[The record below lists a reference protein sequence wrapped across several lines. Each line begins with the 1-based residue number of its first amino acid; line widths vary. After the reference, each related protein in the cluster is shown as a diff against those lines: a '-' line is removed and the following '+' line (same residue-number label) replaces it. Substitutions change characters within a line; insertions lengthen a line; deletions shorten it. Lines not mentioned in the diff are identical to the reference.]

1 MFKKFLLYEEKQ
13 NQIVYHSKSDKTNA
27 NGDRKVI
34 YTNDNLTPVDI
45 KSNDNEVPQL
55 NNIGIVVTNATAKW
69 LDSQTEN
76 SLENINLNVI
86 PGRLVGVIGPVG
98 SGKVHKFIHFL
109 F

>member
-1 MFKKFLLYEEKQ
+1 MFKTFLLYEEKLDQ
-13 NQIVYHSKSDKTNA
+13 TVYHSKSDKTNA
-27 NGDRKVI
+27 NGDTKLI
-34 YTNDNLTPVDI
+34 YNNDNLAPVDI
-45 KSNDNEVPQL
+45 KPNDNEVPQL

-69 LDSQTEN
+69 LDSQTAN

-86 PGRLVGVIGPVG
+86 PGRLVGIIGPVG